1 MEKEVRRVCKSLLLQ
16 KLKYSNI
23 TLEKLNENTNVI
35 WKKPYIF
42 FVNAPK
48 GKTDVSIDGWEIV
61 LQKERRKKC

>member
-23 TLEKLNENTNVI
+23 TLEKLNENTNI
-35 WKKPYIF
+35 MRKKPYIF

-48 GKTDVSIDGWEIV
+48 GKTDVSIDG
-61 LQKERRKKC
+61 

>member
-35 WKKPYIF
+35 RNKKPYIF

-48 GKTDVSIDGWEIV
+48 EKTDVSIDGWEIV
-61 LQKERRKKC
+61 LQKERKKG

>member
-23 TLEKLNENTNVI
+23 TLEKLNENTNAI
-35 WKKPYIF
+35 RKKPYIF

-48 GKTDVSIDGWEIV
+48 GKTDVSIDG
-61 LQKERRKKC
+61 

>member
-23 TLEKLNENTNVI
+23 TLEKLNENTNVNCNVI
-35 WKKPYIF
+35 RKKPYIF

-48 GKTDVSIDGWEIV
+48 GKTDVSIDG
-61 LQKERRKKC
+61 

>member
-35 WKKPYIF
+35 RKKPYIF
-42 FVNAPK
+42 IVNAPK